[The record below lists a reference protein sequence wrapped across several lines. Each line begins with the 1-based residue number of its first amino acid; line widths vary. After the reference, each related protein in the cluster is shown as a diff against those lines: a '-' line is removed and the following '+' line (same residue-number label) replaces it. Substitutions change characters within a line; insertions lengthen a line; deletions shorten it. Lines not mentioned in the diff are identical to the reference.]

1 VARELSRQFVGLA
14 KGTGAKPLRHLGRL
28 RSLPISGTNLRVQY
42 ECDNGKAAVNLRKHG
57 VDFTDAIAA
66 LEDPNRL
73 EEIDDQFAYGEER
86 IQVIRMAQRDFL
98 FVVVTA
104 RSENICRII
113 SARKATRHE
122 QDAYYAGDHE
132 TW

>member
-1 VARELSRQFVGLA
+1 MD
-14 KGTGAKPLRHLGRL
+14 
-28 RSLPISGTNLRVQY
+28 Y
-42 ECDNGKAAVNLRKHG
+42 EWDHAKAALNRRQHG

-73 EEIDDQFAYGEER
+73 EEIDAQFQYGEER
-86 IQVIRMAQRDFL
+86 IRIIGMARGKVL
-98 FVVVTA
+98 FVVTTL
-104 RSENICRII
+104 RGEDTCRII

-122 QDAYYAGDHE
+122 QDRYYAGDHE